1 MSQNSLL
8 GVTPM
13 RVDLDIIR
21 RWVQPNSRVL
31 DLGCGDG
38 SLMEMLTSD
47 GHTCIGLEINPI
59 NIQACVEK
67 GLSVIEQNLDLGLD
81 NFADKSIDMVVMT
94 QTLQAVHYPDK
105 VLQEL
110 LRVGREGVVAFP
122 NFANWRCRY
131 YLGFRGRMPVS
142 KFMPYSWYDTPN
154 LHFCTILDFEQLCRD
169 LGISIVERVVV
180 DEQGNSDWLTRYL
193 PNIFGTTAIYRIK
206 R

>member
-1 MSQNSLL
+1 
-8 GVTPM
+8 M
-13 RVDLDIIR
+13 RVDHEIIR
-21 RWVQPNSRVL
+21 GWVAPNSRIL

-38 SLMEMLTSD
+38 SLMQLLSGD
-47 GHTCIGLEINPI
+47 GHTCVGLEISPD

-67 GLSVIEQNLDLGLD
+67 GLSVIEQNLDLGLA
-81 NFADKSIDMVVMT
+81 NFADKSMDMVVMT

-105 VLQEL
+105 VLLEL

-154 LHFCTILDFEQLCRD
+154 IHFCTVLDFEQLCRD
-169 LGISIVERVVV
+169 LGITIVERVVV
-180 DEQGNSDWLTRYL
+180 NEDGDSNWLTESF
-193 PNIFGTTAIYRIK
+193 PNLLGTTAIYKIK
-206 R
+206 K

>member
-1 MSQNSLL
+1 
-8 GVTPM
+8 M
-13 RVDLDIIR
+13 RVDHEIIR
-21 RWVQPNSRVL
+21 GWVAPNSRVL

-38 SLMEMLTSD
+38 SLMQLLSGD
-47 GHTCIGLEINPI
+47 GHTCVGLEISPD

-67 GLSVIEQNLDLGLD
+67 GLSVIEQNLDLGLA
-81 NFADKSIDMVVMT
+81 NFADKSMDMVVMT

-105 VLQEL
+105 VLLEL

-154 LHFCTILDFEQLCRD
+154 IHFCTVLDFEQLCRD
-169 LGISIVERVVV
+169 LGITIVERVVV
-180 DEQGNSDWLTRYL
+180 NEDGDSNWLTESL
-193 PNIFGTTAIYRIK
+193 PNLLGTTAIYKIK
-206 R
+206 K

>member
-1 MSQNSLL
+1 
-8 GVTPM
+8 M
-13 RVDLDIIR
+13 RVDHEVIR
-21 RWVQPNSRVL
+21 GWVPPSSRVL

-38 SLMEMLTSD
+38 SLMSLLCQD
-47 GHTCIGLEINPI
+47 GHTCVGLEINAD

-67 GLSVIEQNLDLGLD
+67 GLSVIEQDLDLGLD
-81 NFADKSIDMVVMT
+81 NFADKSMDMVVMT

-105 VLQEL
+105 VLLEL
-110 LRVGREGVVAFP
+110 LRVGREGIVAFP

-154 LHFCTILDFEQLCRD
+154 IHFCTILDFEQLCRD
-169 LGISIVERVVV
+169 LGITIVERLVV
-180 DEQGNSDWLTRYL
+180 DEEGQSDFFTHRL
-193 PNIFGTTAIYRIK
+193 PNLFGTTAIYKIK

>member
-1 MSQNSLL
+1 
-8 GVTPM
+8 M
-13 RVDLDIIR
+13 RVDHEIIR
-21 RWVQPNSRVL
+21 GWVAPNSRVL

-38 SLMEMLTSD
+38 SLMQLLSGD
-47 GHTCIGLEINPI
+47 GHTCVGLEISPD

-67 GLSVIEQNLDLGLD
+67 GLSVIEQDLDLGLA
-81 NFADKSIDMVVMT
+81 NFADKSMNMVVMT

-105 VLQEL
+105 VLLEL

-154 LHFCTILDFEQLCRD
+154 IHFCTVLDFEQLCRD
-169 LGISIVERVVV
+169 LGITIVERVVV
-180 DEQGNSDWLTRYL
+180 NQEGDSNWLTESL
-193 PNIFGTTAIYRIK
+193 PNLLGTTAIYKIK
-206 R
+206 K

>member
-1 MSQNSLL
+1 
-8 GVTPM
+8 M
-13 RVDLDIIR
+13 RVDHEIIR
-21 RWVQPNSRVL
+21 GWVSPNSRVL

-38 SLMEMLTSD
+38 SLMQLLSSD
-47 GHTCIGLEINPI
+47 GHTCVGLEINPD

-67 GLSVIEQNLDLGLD
+67 GLSVIEQNLDLGLA
-81 NFADKSIDMVVMT
+81 NFADKSMDMVVMT

-105 VLQEL
+105 VLLEL

-154 LHFCTILDFEQLCRD
+154 IHFCTVLDFEQLCRD
-169 LGISIVERVVV
+169 LGITIVERVVV
-180 DEQGNSDWLTRYL
+180 NEEGDSNWLTESL
-193 PNIFGTTAIYRIK
+193 PNLLGTTAIYKIK
-206 R
+206 K